1 MLFNSGGGGRVCGD
15 GIREDTE
22 LSRWFIFLLET
33 HEEPCF
39 SKDKKI
45 SKMQTRKAHIKTD
58 VQTERTNGGT
68 GVFCRTVF
76 LAPGTSRSLSRTKHR
91 KLGGGQ

>member
-1 MLFNSGGGGRVCGD
+1 MRGD
-15 GIREDTE
+15 GIRGDTE

-45 SKMQTRKAHIKTD
+45 SKMQTRKTHIKTD
-58 VQTERTNGGT
+58 MQTERTNGGT

-76 LAPGTSRSLSRTKHR
+76 LAPGTLRSLSRTKHR
-91 KLGGGQ
+91 KLGGE

>member
-1 MLFNSGGGGRVCGD
+1 MRGD

-33 HEEPCF
+33 YEEPCF

-45 SKMQTRKAHIKTD
+45 SKMQTRNSYQDRHANREQKEAL
-58 VQTERTNGGT
+58 
-68 GVFCRTVF
+68 VFSVG
-76 LAPGTSRSLSRTKHR
+76 PSS
-91 KLGGGQ
+91 

>member
-1 MLFNSGGGGRVCGD
+1 MLFNSGGGGRVYGD
-15 GIREDTE
+15 RIQEDTE

-68 GVFCRTVF
+68 GIFCRTWH
-76 LAPGTSRSLSRTKHR
+76 LKDLSRTNYR
-91 KLGGGQ
+91 KLGGSRV